1 MTTETYAPRLTLF
14 CLMGIFAFSA
24 GPGQS
29 SPSYAAVQTDPLST
43 LSHSNIPGLSAGQ
56 VKTTLPSTQGAG
68 NADAQTDK
76 RLQIAFDDGLT
87 NGIVSTIG
95 EVERVCASVP
105 AEYRISCLGEGFKW
119 AARQMPSNPDYRE
132 ARAAVSK
139 AGSRLQKIAK
149 SNADRK
155 APVHSTAKARKWKGK
170 KKFTAVQKAKLKTA
184 TTAASA
190 VIKETETRLLRSAE
204 NSQRR
209 RVHYQKIASSVGST
223 RRILRS

>member
-1 MTTETYAPRLTLF
+1 MIFETEARRLKLF
-14 CLMGIFAFSA
+14 CLTGLVVISA
-24 GPGQS
+24 GSGLS
-29 SPSYAAVQTDPLST
+29 SPSQAAVQTDPLAT
-43 LSHSNIPGLSAGQ
+43 LSISSAAIRTTFPPIQGTDPS
-56 VKTTLPSTQGAG
+56 KTRP
-68 NADAQTDK
+68 DR
-76 RLQIAFDDGLT
+76 RLRIAFDNGLT
-87 NGIVSTIG
+87 NGVVSTIG
-95 EVERVCASVP
+95 EVQRVCASVP

-119 AARQMPSNPDYRE
+119 AARQMPSNPDYRQ

-139 AGSRLQKIAK
+139 AGSRLQKIAR

-155 APVHSTAKARKWKGK
+155 APVHSTAKARQWKSK

-184 TTAASA
+184 TAAASA

-209 RVHYQKIASSVGST
+209 RVHYQKIATSVGST

>member
-1 MTTETYAPRLTLF
+1 MTIVTCARNLAL
-14 CLMGIFAFSA
+14 CCMSGIFAISTA
-24 GPGQS
+24 AALILPAH
-29 SPSYAAVQTDPLST
+29 AAVQSDQLST
-43 LSHSNIPGLSAGQ
+43 FS
-56 VKTTLPSTQGAG
+56 LPTEPRWVGRASIDGAG
-68 NADAQTDK
+68 DAAAQPDK
-76 RLQIAFDDGLT
+76 HLQIAFSNGLT
-87 NGIVSTIG
+87 NGVVSTIG
-95 EVERVCASVP
+95 EVERVCRSIP

-132 ARAAVSK
+132 ARAAISK

-155 APVHSTAKARKWKGK
+155 APVHTTAKARQWKGK

-184 TTAASA
+184 TAAASA
-190 VIKETETRLLRSAE
+190 VIKDTETRLLRSAE

>member
-1 MTTETYAPRLTLF
+1 MMTIENCAQRLTLS
-14 CLMGIFAFSA
+14 CMAGVFAISAAASFSLPA
-24 GPGQS
+24 H
-29 SPSYAAVQTDPLST
+29 AAVQTDPLST
-43 LSHSNIPGLSAGQ
+43 LSLSAPQ
-56 VKTTLPSTQGAG
+56 VWMGPVLTDEAGAT
-68 NADAQTDK
+68 NEQPESY
-76 RLQIAFDDGLT
+76 LQLAFDNGLT
-87 NGIVSTIG
+87 NGVVSTIG
-95 EVERVCASVP
+95 EVERVCRSVP

-155 APVHSTAKARKWKGK
+155 APVHTTAKARQWKSK

-184 TTAASA
+184 TAAASA

>member
-1 MTTETYAPRLTLF
+1 
-14 CLMGIFAFSA
+14 MGLSF
-24 GPGQS
+24 
-29 SPSYAAVQTDPLST
+29 PSYAAVQSNPPTT
-43 LSHSNIPGLSAGQ
+43 LFASNAPVWSGLSSA
-56 VKTTLPSTQGAG
+56 QGADA
-68 NADAQTDK
+68 ADARSDGRIQ
-76 RLQIAFDDGLT
+76 LAFDNGLT
-87 NGIVSTIG
+87 NGVVSTIR

-139 AGSRLQKIAK
+139 AGSRLQKIAR

-184 TTAASA
+184 TAAASA

-204 NSQRR
+204 NSERR
-209 RVHYQKIASSVGST
+209 RVHYQKIATSVGST